1 MAQVIEKSGTGIGRS
16 GTGIEKSGTGI
27 EKSGTGIEKSGTGIA
42 RLSVMFVAL
51 ATMMLSGIAFASDT
65 RLAVSS
71 KNGHAIVS
79 VHGDEGVMIG
89 VSPAAI
95 DAAGYA
101 RVPLY
106 SVLQSGEDAFSMG
119 LLVQGSGSGSAGESD
134 PGNDS
139 STLVQGSGSGS
150 SKESVQP
157 GGQLM
162 VQGSGSG
169 SAGERCSGGSSMQ
182 VQGSGS
188 GSAGEGCSGAPTL
201 MVQGSGSGSA
211 GENCSGAPTLM
222 VQGSGS
228 GSAGEAA
235 GCGVRPWGYAE
246 VVVDRDGTHVIVNRL
261 EQSGAVEYLM
271 AFLPSASGAAVSGSL
286 RGGQERG
293 THEFVAVQ

>member
-188 GSAGEGCSGAPTL
+188 GSAGE
-201 MVQGSGSGSA
+201 
-211 GENCSGAPTLM
+211 
-222 VQGSGS
+222 
-228 GSAGEAA
+228 AA